1 MVQGNVWTQGKG
13 VVDVLKAAALT
24 NEGARWLPPPDL
36 PADWRKT
43 LSVGDA
49 QLECW
54 DTGGDG
60 PAVIMLHPV
69 TGKAE
74 VFAFQ
79 LHALAAAGY
88 RAIAYSR
95 RGYEGSSEGST
106 EPGIATQDLRGV
118 MDVLDVGSAA
128 LLAAGGGA
136 GAALDFTRSYPA
148 RVTALIL
155 VCTLCGMSEPGS
167 KGGAGALIPK
177 QFRDLPIAFKEL
189 GPAFR
194 WASPDGVAHWELAS
208 PAKRPPHP
216 APLKDITP
224 ATLNAIKQQVLMVG
238 GDADLY
244 VPPPR
249 LHALAAEF
257 SQCEAHVLRECGHAA
272 HWEKPDEFNAVM
284 LEFLSRVLD

>member
-1 MVQGNVWTQGKG
+1 MDDTQ
-13 VVDVLKAAALT
+13 LA
-24 NEGARWLPPPDL
+24 
-36 PADWRKT
+36 
-43 LSVGDA
+43 
-49 QLECW
+49 CW

-60 PAVIMLHPV
+60 SAVILLHPV

-95 RGYEGSSEGST
+95 RGYDGASVGST
-106 EPGIATQDLRGV
+106 EPGIATRDLQSV
-118 MDVLDVGSAA
+118 MDTLSLDAA
-128 LLAAGGGA
+128 TLLAAGGG
-136 GAALDFTRSYPA
+136 GGLALDFTRSCPT
-148 RVTALIL
+148 RVSALIL

-167 KGGAGALIPK
+167 KAGAGTLIPK

-194 WASPDGVAHWELAS
+194 WAFPHGVTLWEAAS
-208 PAKRPPHP
+208 CATRPPHP
-216 APLKDITP
+216 PPTTDITP

-249 LHALAAEF
+249 LHALATQF

-284 LEFLSRVLD
+284 LEFLVRVLD